1 VNLAEPSETSPP
13 DMLWAEL
20 APGSH
25 VVQFCNHDD
34 SVLDTLETFAA
45 GGLLLGEGVIV
56 LATGPHLAELRRRLR
71 LRGMDLAHLQIYG
84 QLVLLDAEEVLQR
97 VLHDGRVDT
106 QLFLA
111 FVAEALERAR
121 NGVERPV
128 RAFGELVQLLWERGE
143 RLATLEVETIWQ
155 RICDTEGV
163 ALLCAYRKEAFA
175 GEGSEGGI
183 RAVCQAHGA
192 VIA

>member
-1 VNLAEPSETSPP
+1 
-13 DMLWAEL
+13 MLWAEL
-20 APGSH
+20 VPGSH
-25 VVQFCNHDD
+25 MVQFCNHEH
-34 SVLDTLETFAA
+34 SVMDTLEAFAA

-56 LATGPHLAELRRRLR
+56 LATGAHLAELRRRLR

-84 QLVLLDAEEVLQR
+84 QLVLLDAEEVLRR
-97 VLHDGRVDT
+97 VLQDDGRVDA
-106 QLFLA
+106 QVFLA
-111 FVAEALERAR
+111 FVADALERAR

-128 RAFGELVQLLWERGE
+128 RAFGELVHLLWERGE

>member
-1 VNLAEPSETSPP
+1 MNLAERNKATPP

-34 SVLDTLETFAA
+34 SVLDTLEAFAA

-56 LATGPHLAELRRRLR
+56 LATAPHLAELRRRLR
-71 LRGMDLAHLQIYG
+71 LRGRDLGHLQIYG
-84 QLVLLDAEEVLQR
+84 QLVTLDAEEVLQR
-97 VLHDGRVDT
+97 VLRDGSIAPEI
-106 QLFLA
+106 FEA
-111 FVAEALERAR
+111 FVGEALARAR
-121 NGVERPV
+121 GGVERPV
-128 RAFGELVQLLWERGE
+128 RAFGELVQLLWARGE
-143 RLATLEVETIWQ
+143 RGATLELERLWQ
-155 RICDTEGV
+155 RVCDAEGI
-163 ALLCAYRKEAFA
+163 ALLCAYRKEAFD
-175 GEGSEGGI
+175 GEDSEGGI